1 MDDSKKPSH
10 ASTANPAKMAFSYN
24 SYVDPRDLVL
34 TTSTWETDEF
44 AEFTNSGLPSWPAA
58 PIVPATATSTTAKD
72 TSFPDTVDA
81 PWLDVPDATYE
92 AAMQVANEYRSDAAP
107 WTFALP
113 HRPGPAPAP
122 APNMAATA
130 SAVPPSAAAR
140 PSTSTTTTTT
150 SDNTPPKRA
159 RKRRTQES
167 TPTNSSSSGFT
178 FAEPSTPSNMQ
189 APLAAR
195 GLKTEKYRA
204 LETGGRDGRSLGFDT
219 LALRDGW
226 MRRGLGFETPALRD
240 GMDEKR
246 LGIRDPGFEGW
257 EEKRLGVRDPGFEG
271 WMRRGL
277 GFDTPA
283 SMEK

>member
-1 MDDSKKPSH
+1 
-10 ASTANPAKMAFSYN
+10 MAFSYN

-58 PIVPATATSTTAKD
+58 PIVPATNTTTTTND
-72 TSFPDTVDA
+72 TSSPDKVHE

-92 AAMQVANEYRSDAAP
+92 AAMQVAKEYRSDAAP
-107 WTFALP
+107 WTIALP
-113 HRPGPAPAP
+113 HRPGPAPAS
-122 APNMAATA
+122 ASDMAATT

-140 PSTSTTTTTT
+140 PSTSTTTTT

-204 LETGGRDGRSLGFDT
+204 LETGGRKGFRGREAKLLD
-219 LALRDGW
+219 
-226 MRRGLGFETPALRD
+226 
-240 GMDEKR
+240 
-246 LGIRDPGFEGW
+246 
-257 EEKRLGVRDPGFEG
+257 
-271 WMRRGL
+271 
-277 GFDTPA
+277 
-283 SMEK
+283 